1 MEYAMIE
8 MQELEKILG
17 GQIMLKKQMESYISK
32 SVTEKKVELF
42 KEEMDYVEKHKLIAD
57 DIIIVEKENAS
68 RFTDA
73 YMERSNKESEELISE
88 ENSAFLSQ
96 PIEYLK
102 KNKDE
107 FLYFESQWFELI
119 GVEALSL
126 EIDDVFGTYNAMF
139 GLKFQKKMGEVLK
152 AYLTKELQGGIGSF
166 SLMFNQGDGLWDVN
180 FALDNLKGFREN
192 MSLEEAFNLIY
203 HFLFILVQTIEEDM

>member
-1 MEYAMIE
+1 
-8 MQELEKILG
+8 
-17 GQIMLKKQMESYISK
+17 MLKKQMESYISK
-32 SVTEKKVELF
+32 SVIEKKVELF
-42 KEEMDYVEKHKLIAD
+42 KEEKDYVVKHKLIAD
-57 DIIIVEKENAS
+57 DIIIVEKENES

-107 FLYFESQWFELI
+107 FLYFESHWFELI

-126 EIDDVFGTYNAMF
+126 EVDDVFGTYNAMF
-139 GLKFQKKMGEVLK
+139 GLKFQKKMGEALK
-152 AYLTKELQGGIGSF
+152 TYLTKELQEGIGSF

-180 FALDNLKGFREN
+180 FALDNIKGFRED
-192 MSLEEAFNLIY
+192 MSLEEAFNLVY

>member
-1 MEYAMIE
+1 MKLR
-8 MQELEKILG
+8 ELENLLG
-17 GQIMLKKQMESYISK
+17 GQIMLKKQIESYISK
-32 SVTEKKVELF
+32 SLIEKKVELF
-42 KEEMDYVEKHKLIAD
+42 KEEKDYVEKHKLIAD

-126 EIDDVFGTYNAMF
+126 EVDDVFGTYNAMF

-152 AYLTKELQGGIGSF
+152 TYLSKELQGGIGSF

-180 FALDNLKGFREN
+180 FALDNLKGFRED

-203 HFLFILVQTIEEDM
+203 HFVFILVQTIEEDM

>member
-1 MEYAMIE
+1 
-8 MQELEKILG
+8 
-17 GQIMLKKQMESYISK
+17 MLKKQMESYISE
-32 SVTEKKVELF
+32 SVIENKIELF
-42 KEEMDYVEKHKLIAD
+42 KEEKDYVEKHKLLAE
-57 DIIIVEKENAS
+57 DIILVEKENTS

-107 FLYFESQWFELI
+107 FLYFESRWFELI

-126 EIDDVFGTYNAMF
+126 EVDDVFGTYNAMF
-139 GLKFQKKMGEVLK
+139 GLKFQKKMGDVLK
-152 AYLTKELQGGIGSF
+152 TYLTKELQEGIGSF
-166 SLMFNQGDGLWDVN
+166 SLMFNQGEGLWDVN
-180 FALDNLKGFREN
+180 VALDNIKGFQED
-192 MSLEEAFNLIY
+192 MSLEEAFPLIY
-203 HFLFILVQTIEEDM
+203 RFLFNLVQTIEEDM

>member
-1 MEYAMIE
+1 
-8 MQELEKILG
+8 
-17 GQIMLKKQMESYISK
+17 MLKKQIESYISK
-32 SVTEKKVELF
+32 SLIEKKVELF
-42 KEEMDYVEKHKLIAD
+42 KEEKDYVEKHKLIAD
-57 DIIIVEKENAS
+57 DIIIVEKETAS

-96 PIEYLK
+96 PIEYLN

-126 EIDDVFGTYNAMF
+126 EVDDVFGTYNAMF

-152 AYLTKELQGGIGSF
+152 TYLSKELQGGIGSF

-180 FALDNLKGFREN
+180 FALDNLKGFRED

>member
-1 MEYAMIE
+1 LRK
-8 MQELEKILG
+8 LEKILG
-17 GQIMLKKQMESYISK
+17 GHIMLKKQMESYISK
-32 SVTEKKVELF
+32 SVIENKVELF
-42 KEEMDYVEKHKLIAD
+42 KEEKDYVEKHKLIAD
-57 DIIIVEKENAS
+57 DIILVEKENAS

-102 KNKDE
+102 NNKDE

-126 EIDDVFGTYNAMF
+126 EVDDVFGTYNAMF

-152 AYLTKELQGGIGSF
+152 TYLTKELQAEIGSF

-180 FALDNLKGFREN
+180 LALDNIKGFRED
-192 MSLEEAFNLIY
+192 MTLEEAFNLIY
-203 HFLFILVQTIEEDM
+203 HFLFILVQTIEENM

>member
-1 MEYAMIE
+1 
-8 MQELEKILG
+8 
-17 GQIMLKKQMESYISK
+17 MLKKQMESYISK
-32 SVTEKKVELF
+32 SVIEKKVELF
-42 KEEMDYVEKHKLIAD
+42 KEEKDYVEKHKLIAD
-57 DIIIVEKENAS
+57 EIIIVEKENAS

-107 FLYFESQWFELI
+107 FLYFESQWFDLI

-126 EIDDVFGTYNAMF
+126 EVDDVFGTYNAMF

-152 AYLTKELQGGIGSF
+152 TYLTKELQGGIGSF

-180 FALDNLKGFREN
+180 FALDNIKGFREN

>member
-1 MEYAMIE
+1 
-8 MQELEKILG
+8 
-17 GQIMLKKQMESYISK
+17 MLKKQMESYISK
-32 SVTEKKVELF
+32 SVIENKVELF
-42 KEEMDYVEKHKLIAD
+42 KEEKDYVEKHKLIAD
-57 DIIIVEKENAS
+57 DIILVEKENAS

-88 ENSAFLSQ
+88 ENSEFLSQ

-102 KNKDE
+102 NNKDE

-126 EIDDVFGTYNAMF
+126 EVDDVFGTYNAMF

-152 AYLTKELQGGIGSF
+152 TYLTKELQAEIGSF

-180 FALDNLKGFREN
+180 LALDNIKGFRED
-192 MSLEEAFNLIY
+192 MTLEEAFNLIY
-203 HFLFILVQTIEEDM
+203 HFLFILVQTIEENM

>member
-1 MEYAMIE
+1 MR
-8 MQELEKILG
+8 ELEKILG

-32 SVTEKKVELF
+32 SVIEKKVELF
-42 KEEMDYVEKHKLIAD
+42 KEEKDYVEKHKLIAD
-57 DIIIVEKENAS
+57 EIIIVEKENAS

-107 FLYFESQWFELI
+107 FLYFESQWFDLI

-126 EIDDVFGTYNAMF
+126 EVDDVFGTYNAMF

-152 AYLTKELQGGIGSF
+152 KYLTKELQGGIGSF

-180 FALDNLKGFREN
+180 FALDNIKGFRED

>member
-1 MEYAMIE
+1 
-8 MQELEKILG
+8 
-17 GQIMLKKQMESYISK
+17 MLKKQMESYISK

-42 KEEMDYVEKHKLIAD
+42 KEEKDYVEKHKLIAD
-57 DIIIVEKENAS
+57 DIVIVEKENAS

-88 ENSAFLSQ
+88 ENSAFLAQ

-126 EIDDVFGTYNAMF
+126 EVDDVFGTYNAMF

-152 AYLTKELQGGIGSF
+152 TYLTKELQGGIGSF

-180 FALDNLKGFREN
+180 FALDNLKGFRED
-192 MSLEEAFNLIY
+192 MSLQEAFNLIY

>member
-1 MEYAMIE
+1 
-8 MQELEKILG
+8 
-17 GQIMLKKQMESYISK
+17 MLKKQMESYIST

-42 KEEMDYVEKHKLIAD
+42 KEEKDYIEKHKLIAD
-57 DIIIVEKENAS
+57 DIVIVEKENAS

-88 ENSAFLSQ
+88 ENSAFLAQ

-126 EIDDVFGTYNAMF
+126 EVDDVFGTYNAMF

-152 AYLTKELQGGIGSF
+152 TYLTKELQGGIGSF

-180 FALDNLKGFREN
+180 FALDNLKGFRED
-192 MSLEEAFNLIY
+192 MSLQEAFNLIY

>member
-1 MEYAMIE
+1 
-8 MQELEKILG
+8 
-17 GQIMLKKQMESYISK
+17 MLKKQMESYISK
-32 SVTEKKVELF
+32 SVTDKKVELF
-42 KEEMDYVEKHKLIAD
+42 NEERDYVEKHKLIAD

-126 EIDDVFGTYNAMF
+126 EVDDVFGTYNAMF
-139 GLKFQKKMGEVLK
+139 GLKFQKKMAEVLK
-152 AYLTKELQGGIGSF
+152 TYLTKELQGGIGSF

-180 FALDNLKGFREN
+180 FALDNLKGFRED
-192 MSLEEAFNLIY
+192 MLLEEAFNLIY

>member
-1 MEYAMIE
+1 
-8 MQELEKILG
+8 
-17 GQIMLKKQMESYISK
+17 MLKKQMESYISK
-32 SVTEKKVELF
+32 SVIEKKVELF
-42 KEEMDYVEKHKLIAD
+42 KEEKDYVEKHKLIAD
-57 DIIIVEKENAS
+57 EIIIVEKENAS

-107 FLYFESQWFELI
+107 FLYFESQWFDLI

-126 EIDDVFGTYNAMF
+126 EVDDVFGTYNAMF

-152 AYLTKELQGGIGSF
+152 KYLTKELQGGIGSF

-180 FALDNLKGFREN
+180 FALDNIKGFRED

>member
-1 MEYAMIE
+1 
-8 MQELEKILG
+8 
-17 GQIMLKKQMESYISK
+17 MLKKQMESYIST
-32 SVTEKKVELF
+32 SVIEKKVELF
-42 KEEMDYVEKHKLIAD
+42 KEEKDYIEKHKLIAD
-57 DIIIVEKENAS
+57 DIVIVEKENAS

-88 ENSAFLSQ
+88 ENSAFLAQ

-126 EIDDVFGTYNAMF
+126 EVDDVFGTYNAMF

-152 AYLTKELQGGIGSF
+152 TYLTKELQGGIGSF

-180 FALDNLKGFREN
+180 FALDNLKGFRED
-192 MSLEEAFNLIY
+192 MSLQEAFNLIY

>member
-1 MEYAMIE
+1 
-8 MQELEKILG
+8 
-17 GQIMLKKQMESYISK
+17 MLKKQMESYISK
-32 SVTEKKVELF
+32 SVIEKKVELF
-42 KEEMDYVEKHKLIAD
+42 KEEKDYVEKHKLIAD

-88 ENSAFLSQ
+88 ENFAFLSQ

-107 FLYFESQWFELI
+107 FLYFESHWFELI
-119 GVEALSL
+119 GVEALSF
-126 EIDDVFGTYNAMF
+126 EVDDVFGTYNAMF

-152 AYLTKELQGGIGSF
+152 TYLTKELQEGIGSF

-180 FALDNLKGFREN
+180 FALDNIKGFRED

>member
-1 MEYAMIE
+1 
-8 MQELEKILG
+8 
-17 GQIMLKKQMESYISK
+17 MLKKQMESYISK
-32 SVTEKKVELF
+32 SVIENKVELF
-42 KEEMDYVEKHKLIAD
+42 KEEKDYVEKHKLIAD
-57 DIIIVEKENAS
+57 DIILAEKENES

-88 ENSAFLSQ
+88 ESSAFLSQ

-102 KNKDE
+102 NNKDE
-107 FLYFESQWFELI
+107 FLYFESQWFDLI

-126 EIDDVFGTYNAMF
+126 EVDDVFGTYNAMF

-152 AYLTKELQGGIGSF
+152 TYLTKELQAEIGSF

-180 FALDNLKGFREN
+180 VALDNVKGFRED
-192 MSLEEAFNLIY
+192 MTLEEAFNLIY

>member
-1 MEYAMIE
+1 
-8 MQELEKILG
+8 
-17 GQIMLKKQMESYISK
+17 MLKKQMESYISK
-32 SVTEKKVELF
+32 SVIEKKVELF
-42 KEEMDYVEKHKLIAD
+42 KEEKDYVEKHKLIAD
-57 DIIIVEKENAS
+57 DMIIVEKENAS

-88 ENSAFLSQ
+88 ENSAFLAQ

-126 EIDDVFGTYNAMF
+126 EVDDVFGTYNAMF

-152 AYLTKELQGGIGSF
+152 TYLTKELQGGIGSF

-180 FALDNLKGFREN
+180 FALDNLKGFRED
-192 MSLEEAFNLIY
+192 MSLQEAFNLIY